1 MALTSLCG
9 CLCVAGTVRNDLFV
23 KVVTAELDK
32 DLKKTPKN
40 LEVRLVVADSMGVE
54 LQVVSD
60 WKPVMF
66 GNL

>member
-1 MALTSLCG
+1 MTLTSLCG
-9 CLCVAGTVRNDLFV
+9 RWCAAGTVRNDLFV
-23 KVVTAELDK
+23 TVVTAELDK

-60 WKPVMF
+60 
-66 GNL
+66 